1 MHKERG
7 AACRDKVSASVSTG
21 GHNAQSAH
29 SQLPSAADAA
39 AVWVLSMVDLSLTS
53 GLAVGSYI
61 QLDT

>member
-1 MHKERG
+1 V
-7 AACRDKVSASVSTG
+7 ATV
-21 GHNAQSAH
+21 H

-39 AVWVLSMVDLSLTS
+39 AVCVLSMVDLSLTS